1 MRMLVRRLL
10 SRKVSVEA
18 MMEFGLWV
26 GLAHVVVGVV
36 WTMVHFDTVTQLE
49 VALQPLL
56 PAGAELVAFGL
67 TTLLWPLIFLASA
80 VCGA

>member
-18 MMEFGLWV
+18 MMEFGLWA

-36 WTMVHFDTVTQLE
+36 WTTVHFDTVTQLE
-49 VALQPLL
+49 AALQPLL
-56 PAGAELVAFGL
+56 PAGAELAAFGL
-67 TTLLWPLIFLASA
+67 TTLLWPLMFLVSA
-80 VCGA
+80 VCGV

>member
-1 MRMLVRRLL
+1 MLVRRLL
-10 SRKVSVEA
+10 SRKASVEA
-18 MMEFGLWV
+18 MMEFGLWA

-36 WTMVHFDTVTQLE
+36 WTMVHFDTVTQLD

-67 TTLLWPLIFLASA
+67 TTVLWPLMFLAS
-80 VCGA
+80 VFCGA

>member
-1 MRMLVRRLL
+1 MLVRRLL

-18 MMEFGLWV
+18 MIEFGLWA

-67 TTLLWPLIFLASA
+67 TTVLWPLMFLAS
-80 VCGA
+80 VFCGA

>member
-1 MRMLVRRLL
+1 MLVRRLL

-18 MMEFGLWV
+18 MIEFGLWA

-36 WTMVHFDTVTQLE
+36 WTMVHFDTVTRLE

-67 TTLLWPLIFLASA
+67 ATVLWPLMFLAS
-80 VCGA
+80 VFCGA